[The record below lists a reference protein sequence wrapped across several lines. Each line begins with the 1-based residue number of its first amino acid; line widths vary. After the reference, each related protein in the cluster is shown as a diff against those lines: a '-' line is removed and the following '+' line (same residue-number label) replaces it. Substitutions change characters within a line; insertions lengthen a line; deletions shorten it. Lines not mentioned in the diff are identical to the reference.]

1 MRSPVYTVQLS
12 LKTTEYEKHI
22 LNKRFHALSYIHNVL
37 VKHAKK
43 CLNHLFHDESYL
55 SLKQEY
61 GSLLKKNELSSEE
74 KRHKKQLSSEMK
86 TMIRSYG
93 LSEYDLQSYIKLSAK
108 QFRKCLSSQQVQ
120 KEASRVWK
128 GIESILYKN
137 GKDLHFKRF
146 RDFDTI
152 SGKTNTNGL
161 KFCKETLSIEWL
173 SLEIKCKLP
182 KDPAY
187 IYEALNADISYCEL
201 KRMMFP
207 NGWHYY
213 VIIYLRG
220 EAPQKIMHLTDT
232 GSVTGI
238 DIGTSTVAAV
248 SDTSATLKELAPK
261 CRDYNIRID
270 ELLRYLD
277 RSRRLSNS
285 NKYNTDGSFNK
296 QNKDRW
302 KFTKSYLKARN
313 CLKSLYRQ
321 KTAYIT
327 VSHETIIN
335 KLLQESITFIV
346 EDMSFKAL
354 QRKAKTTK
362 RSDTP
367 TTITDKNGTTK
378 QVFKYKRRKRFGRSM
393 NNRAPARFIS
403 ILTRK
408 ATQYGGSVHK
418 VDTKAFKASQ
428 YDHVQ
433 DDYVKHSLSE
443 RDKYIG
449 GVKVQRDL
457 YSAFLLK
464 NSNGTFDHPDRD
476 KCILGFPKFI
486 TLQNELIE
494 NLKQNHISMKHC
506 FGF

>member
-1 MRSPVYTVQLS
+1 MYTVRLL
-12 LKTTEYEKHI
+12 LKPTEYEKYI
-22 LNKRFHALSYIHNVL
+22 INKRFHALNHIHNVL
-37 VKHAKK
+37 IKHAKK
-43 CLNHLFHDESYL
+43 CLNHLFHDDDYL
-55 SLKQEY
+55 SLKREY
-61 GSLLKKNELSSEE
+61 GSLLKKDELSSED
-74 KRHKKQLSSEMK
+74 KHRKKQLSSEMK
-86 TMIRSYG
+86 IIIRSYG
-93 LSEYDLQSYIKLSAK
+93 LSEHGLQSYIKLSAK

-120 KEASRVWK
+120 KEATRVWK

-137 GKDLHFKRF
+137 GKNLHFKRF
-146 RDFDTI
+146 RNFDTI

-173 SLEIKCKLP
+173 SLWIKCKLP
-182 KDPAY
+182 KDSDY

-201 KRMMFP
+201 KRMMFR

-213 VIIYLRG
+213 VIVYLRG
-220 EAPQKIMHLTDT
+220 EVPQKMNLSDT

-248 SDTSATLKELAPK
+248 SNSSAILKELAPK

-277 RSRRLSNS
+277 RSRRLTNP
-285 NKYNTDGSFNK
+285 NKYNTDGTINK
-296 QNKDRW
+296 QNRDHW
-302 KFTKSYLKARN
+302 QFTKSYLKARN
-313 CLKSLYRQ
+313 RLKSLYRQ

-335 KLLQESITFIV
+335 KLLQESRMFIV

-362 RSDTP
+362 KSDTP

-378 QVFKYKRRKRFGRSM
+378 QVFKHKRRKRFGRSM

-403 ILTRK
+403 ILIKK
-408 ATQYGGSVHK
+408 ATQYGCSVHK

-464 NSNGTFDHPDRD
+464 NSNETFDHPDQD
-476 KCILGFPKFI
+476 KCIFEFPNFI
-486 TLQNELIE
+486 RLQNELI
-494 NLKQNHISMKHC
+494 NSLKQNHISMKHC

>member
-1 MRSPVYTVQLS
+1 MRSFVYTVQLS
-12 LKTTEYEKHI
+12 LKTTEYEEHI
-22 LNKRFHALSYIHNVL
+22 INKRFHALSHLHNVL

-43 CLNHLFHDESYL
+43 CLNYLFHDEVYL
-55 SLKQEY
+55 SLKLEY
-61 GSLLKKNELSSEE
+61 GSLLKKDELSFEE
-74 KRHKKQLSSEMK
+74 KHRKKLLSSEMK
-86 TMIRSYG
+86 TIIRSYG

-137 GKDLHFKRF
+137 GKDLHFKCF

-182 KDPAY
+182 KDSDY
-187 IYEALNADISYCEL
+187 IYEALNAEISYCEL

-213 VIIYLRG
+213 VIVYLRG
-220 EAPQKIMHLTDT
+220 EAPQKMHLTESEST
-232 GSVTGI
+232 TGI

-248 SDTSATLKELAPK
+248 SDESATLKELAPK
-261 CRDYNIRID
+261 YRDYNIRID

-277 RSRRLSNS
+277 RSRRLSNP
-285 NKYNTDGSFNK
+285 NKYNTDGTFNK

-302 KFTKSYLKARN
+302 KFTKSYLKVRDR
-313 CLKSLYRQ
+313 LKSLYRQ

-335 KLLQESITFIV
+335 KLLQESRTFIV

-367 TTITDKNGTTK
+367 TTIIDKNGTPK

-403 ILTRK
+403 ILIRK
-408 ATQYGGSVHK
+408 ATQYGGSVYK
-418 VDTKAFKASQ
+418 VDTKSFKASQ

-464 NSNGTFDHPDRD
+464 NSNETFDHPDRD
-476 KCILGFPKFI
+476 KCILEFPKFI
-486 TLQNELIE
+486 QLQNELIE
-494 NLKQNHISMKHC
+494 NLKQNNISMRHC